1 MSENSM
7 FEHELEQ
14 MRVALAQ
21 TLFEEIGLN
30 LREALELADHFYA
43 ESGISLESGDDDEL
57 ADFGNVSLRDEFSRS
72 NMYGSG
78 RF

>member
-1 MSENSM
+1 MPENSM

-21 TLFEEIGLN
+21 TLFEEIDLSV
-30 LREALELADHFYA
+30 REALELADHFYGDIA
-43 ESGISLESGDDDEL
+43 ESPDSGDSVEF
-57 ADFGNVSLRDEFSRS
+57 ADFGNLSLGQGVSYGGR
-72 NMYGSG
+72 YGSG